1 MQGGG
6 GGGGDNCVLC
16 DIIVFFVL
24 CREDADVCKMWCVC
38 VCVCV
43 CLWRG
48 GGGDNCVLCDII
60 FFFVLCREDDAVCGR
75 SAARSEEACPVQRVV
90 PTILH
95 HRHET
100 DRDILS

>member
-1 MQGGG
+1 MLYARGA

-16 DIIVFFVL
+16 DIIVLFVL
-24 CREDADVCKMWCVC
+24 CRKDAAVCKMCVCACVC
-38 VCVCV
+38 VC
-43 CLWRG
+43 

-95 HRHET
+95 HQHKT
-100 DRDILS
+100 NRDILS